1 MSVSELMVTA
11 SQRHVL
17 PLQGR
22 PYQEDQVT
30 GLLTIE
36 FLFKDVG
43 LSWEDKDLL
52 PGVYRYT
59 SVHTEQGKVFFHPR
73 SFEAKEN
80 QNLAGKSVVN
90 KKTVYSRQASQVPGI
105 VLTVSF
111 SSSVEAFV
119 WYFLNFACHVPHL

>member
-1 MSVSELMVTA
+1 MNMKVFFRDITKQSSELLFKVWDQGQKVGQSDAFMGLAIGKFFSVSFSILLISSPLVSVSELMVTA

-52 PGVYRYT
+52 PGVYRYI
-59 SVHTEQGKVFFHPR
+59 SPNIRIWKYVF
-73 SFEAKEN
+73 
-80 QNLAGKSVVN
+80 
-90 KKTVYSRQASQVPGI
+90 
-105 VLTVSF
+105 VS
-111 SSSVEAFV
+111 
-119 WYFLNFACHVPHL
+119 

>member
-1 MSVSELMVTA
+1 MLTA

-59 SVHTEQGKVFFHPR
+59 SVHTEQGKAFLYSR

-80 QNLAGKSVVN
+80 QNMAGKSVVN

-105 VLTVSF
+105 V
-111 SSSVEAFV
+111 
-119 WYFLNFACHVPHL
+119 

>member
-22 PYQEDQVT
+22 PYQEDQVS

-52 PGVYRYT
+52 PGVYQYISPTIRIWKY
-59 SVHTEQGKVFFHPR
+59 VFFFLR
-73 SFEAKEN
+73 SFEAH
-80 QNLAGKSVVN
+80 L
-90 KKTVYSRQASQVPGI
+90 
-105 VLTVSF
+105 
-111 SSSVEAFV
+111 
-119 WYFLNFACHVPHL
+119 FLNKEVRTLQIAQETNQDRTGN

>member
-1 MSVSELMVTA
+1 MFFRDITKQSSELLFKVWDQGQKVGQSDAFMGLAIRKFFSVSFSILLIFSPLVSVSELMVTA

-22 PYQEDQVT
+22 PYQEDQVS

-52 PGVYRYT
+52 PGVYQYISPTIRIWKY
-59 SVHTEQGKVFFHPR
+59 VFCL
-73 SFEAKEN
+73 S
-80 QNLAGKSVVN
+80 
-90 KKTVYSRQASQVPGI
+90 
-105 VLTVSF
+105 
-111 SSSVEAFV
+111 
-119 WYFLNFACHVPHL
+119 